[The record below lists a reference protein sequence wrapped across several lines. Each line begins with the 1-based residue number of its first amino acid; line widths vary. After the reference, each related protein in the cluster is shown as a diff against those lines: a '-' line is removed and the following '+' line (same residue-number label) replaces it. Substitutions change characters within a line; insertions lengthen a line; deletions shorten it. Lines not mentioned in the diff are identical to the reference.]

1 MRRESRS
8 SWSAVE
14 RRANNELKRG
24 SAIQGLGALVLVCVG
39 VGLGL
44 KVVAGV
50 KNIEEEQ
57 RKMYEEGLNNQ
68 ACTGEVVDKTYTP
81 EHEELSLIGRTP
93 VLSKVPENRT
103 ITMQLGAGC
112 RPYEAGDKIE
122 ISTDSQ
128 LWDKADNG
136 DMLYHPGGSTDWDVH
151 DNLWMVRPAQRRVI
165 QWIITAMMS
174 LSEICQLSVLVR
186 QAQLQLGRNIPSQ
199 LPANSILAL
208 KHWKKQQ
215 AISTVVIAASCF
227 RRRLSARSWL

>member
-1 MRRESRS
+1 MRRGSRS

-24 SAIQGLGALVLVCVG
+24 SAIQGLSALVLVVCGCVG

-44 KVVAGV
+44 KVAAGV

-136 DMLYHPGGSTDWDVH
+136 DMLYHPGGSTNWDVY
-151 DNLWMVRPAQRRVI
+151 DDSGVS
-165 QWIITAMMS
+165 MS
-174 LSEICQLSVLVR
+174 DSSVP
-186 QAQLQLGRNIPSQ
+186 N
-199 LPANSILAL
+199 NNKSIEP
-208 KHWKKQQ
+208 
-215 AISTVVIAASCF
+215 AASEF
-227 RRRLSARSWL
+227 YISPQALEEIASN

>member
-1 MRRESRS
+1 MS
-8 SWSAVE
+8 
-14 RRANNELKRG
+14 
-24 SAIQGLGALVLVCVG
+24 VCVG

-57 RKMYEEGLNNQ
+57 RKRYEEGLNNQ

-136 DMLYHPGGSTDWDVH
+136 DMLYHPGGSTNWDVY
-151 DNLWMVRPAQRRVI
+151 DNYPVPIDDSTSSKESNPMDNNGDDVIVRDLPTVGTGQASPAAAREEY
-165 QWIITAMMS
+165 
-174 LSEICQLSVLVR
+174 SE
-186 QAQLQLGRNIPSQ
+186 P
-199 LPANSILAL
+199 
-208 KHWKKQQ
+208 
-215 AISTVVIAASCF
+215 AASEF
-227 RRRLSARSWL
+227 YISPQALEEIASN

>member
-1 MRRESRS
+1 M
-8 SWSAVE
+8 
-14 RRANNELKRG
+14 
-24 SAIQGLGALVLVCVG
+24 LVCVG

-57 RKMYEEGLNNQ
+57 RKRYEEGLNNQ

-136 DMLYHPGGSTDWDVH
+136 DMLYYPGGSTNWDVY
-151 DNLWMVRPAQRRVI
+151 DNYPVPVVDSTGSKENNPMDNNGDDTIVRDLPTVGTGQVSPAAAREEY
-165 QWIITAMMS
+165 
-174 LSEICQLSVLVR
+174 SE
-186 QAQLQLGRNIPSQ
+186 P
-199 LPANSILAL
+199 
-208 KHWKKQQ
+208 
-215 AISTVVIAASCF
+215 AASEF
-227 RRRLSARSWL
+227 YISPQALEEIASN